1 MLSARG
7 EVPLTDM
14 LHAESHLFPRGTTL
28 IVVTPTTRDN
38 WATAVRQLS
47 RRGLRVVTVLVDP
60 GSFGSSRSG
69 IGLATLLEA
78 SGMAVYLVRNGDDIT
93 AVLSQSKTQAGYFTV
108 A

>member
-1 MLSARG
+1 M
-7 EVPLTDM
+7 
-14 LHAESHLFPRGTTL
+14 
-28 IVVTPTTRDN
+28 
-38 WATAVRQLS
+38 
-47 RRGLRVVTVLVDP
+47 TVLVDP